1 MLKTGKLD
9 TLVTVQQRAPNAD
22 PLSAPNAW
30 ATVGT
35 AWADVRHQT
44 GLQRLTADQLHSP
57 GRCSVRVRQTACTR
71 AIVAGMRLVI
81 DGKNY
86 TVVDTA
92 PQGREAIDIVCE
104 AKA

>member
-1 MLKTGKLD
+1 MIKIGKRN
-9 TLVTVQQRAPNAD
+9 TLVTVQQRAPSAD
-22 PLSAPNAW
+22 PLAAPNAW

-57 GRCSVRVRQTACTR
+57 GRCSVRVLQTTCTR

-81 DGKNY
+81 DGKKY
-86 TVVDTA
+86 RVVDATT
-92 PQGREAIDIVCE
+92 QGRDEIDIVCE
-104 AKA
+104 EKA